1 MDKKTV
7 RWGRLTLGAGRP
19 VVCVPVMGRDEA
31 ALGAFARSAALSGAE
46 VIELRA
52 DSLCAMP
59 TVAQAMAM
67 LRTVREAAPDT
78 PLLFTLRTQRDGGAG
93 IPDAAAYE
101 ALLCGL
107 LAHTDAL
114 PDALDCEL
122 SVGEEAF
129 SRIAACAHEAGVSLV
144 GSSHDFAKTPERTE
158 IVRRLMDMER
168 LGADVC
174 KIAVMPGS
182 RADVLTLMQAAVE
195 ADEALRAPLIAISMG
210 PLGAITRV
218 GSELMGSCLTFG
230 AVGQTSAPGQMD
242 ARALMDALA
251 LLHGA
256 M

>member
-1 MDKKTV
+1 MEKNMV

-19 VVCVPVMGRDEA
+19 VVCAPVMGRDERA
-31 ALGAFARSAALSGAE
+31 IAAFARSAASSGAE

-59 TVAQAMAM
+59 TAAQAASM
-67 LRTVREAAPDT
+67 VRAVRGAAPDT
-78 PLLFTLRTQRDGGAG
+78 PLLFTLRTARDGGAG
-93 IPDAAAYE
+93 LPEAAAYE
-101 ALLCGL
+101 ALLCGMM
-107 LAHTDAL
+107 AQTDAL

-129 SRIAACAHEAGVSLV
+129 SRIARCAHGAGVSVV
-144 GSSHDFAKTPERTE
+144 GSSHDFAKTPESAE
-158 IVRRLMDMER
+158 IVRRLTDMER

-174 KIAVMPGS
+174 KIAVMPGT
-182 RADVLTLMQAAVE
+182 RADVLTLMQAAME

-218 GSELMGSCLTFG
+218 GGELMGSCLTFG

-242 ARALMDALA
+242 ARALRDALS

>member
-1 MDKKTV
+1 MEKKTV

-31 ALGAFARSAALSGAE
+31 ALAAFARSAVLAGAE

-59 TVAQAMAM
+59 TAMQAASV
-67 LRTVREAAPDT
+67 LRAVREAAPDT

-93 IPDAAAYE
+93 LPDAAAYE

-107 LAHTDAL
+107 LTQADTL

-122 SVGEEAF
+122 SVGEAVF
-129 SRIAACAHEAGVSLV
+129 SRIAACAHKAGVSLV

-158 IVRRLMDMER
+158 IVRRLTDMER

-182 RADVLTLMQAAVE
+182 RADVLTLMRAATE

-218 GSELMGSCLTFG
+218 GGELFGSCLTFG

-242 ARALMDALA
+242 ARALRDELA